1 MKNENYD
8 YQCPRC
14 ATRNITFKDIHNDKL
29 VFFCSFCDEDFITTD
44 RESKYIHRKIASLRW
59 RYPQKKKGGVED
71 LRR

>member
-29 VFFCSFCDEDFITTD
+29 VFHCNVCDEDFITTD
-44 RESKYIHRKIASLRW
+44 RESKYIAPQNQFVAPAVSL
-59 RYPQKKKGGVED
+59 KKE
-71 LRR
+71 RRC